1 MYVFTTM
8 QKNKHKR
15 KLKRIRWTERTV
27 SSKSEK
33 IDLTRSSVSRSIKMV
48 ISLLLKRQLGTLSLI
63 ESRVFQMVQGRI
75 PKFALGHTGEAGAP
89 GCDCGWADMSE
100 DSQSGAGRRRKL
112 LLLMAGYTKRK
123 RWEQETSSC
132 GACSRQGSWD
142 SSREKELGLLEGR
155 ISCCQE
161 ELCEM

>member
-48 ISLLLKRQLGTLSLI
+48 ISLRQLGTLSLI